1 MTDPELVKLYLLI
14 HQNGGWWELLIVEY
28 RRRSASEASD
38 ASLRA
43 MLSKRVGE
51 IRWRLERLLGPKRA
65 LQHLP
70 QLKRPPKRRQQR
82 EILIWFVHEALATK
96 DYQNGNH
103 YLSVRADRNLLSIR

>member
-1 MTDPELVKLYLLI
+1 MTDLELVKLYLLI

-43 MLSKRVGE
+43 MLSKRDGE
-51 IRWRLERLLGPKRA
+51 IRWRMERLLGPKRA

-70 QLKRPPKRRQQR
+70 QLKRPPNRRQQR
-82 EILIWFVHEALATK
+82 QILIWFDHEALATK
-96 DYQNGNH
+96 DWHNGNH
-103 YLSVRADRNLLSIR
+103 YHGLRVPFRCVVQL